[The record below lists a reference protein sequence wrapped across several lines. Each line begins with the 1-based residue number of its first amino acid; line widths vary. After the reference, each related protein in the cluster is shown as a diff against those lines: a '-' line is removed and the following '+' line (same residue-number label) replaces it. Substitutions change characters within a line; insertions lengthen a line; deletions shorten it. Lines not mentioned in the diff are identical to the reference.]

1 MEKIKKILTGVGIV
15 VFIAIS
21 GLWFFSSDLE
31 HIEDTNGDDNYTLQQ
46 ITDFNIIKMD
56 TGAINLLESDELF
69 NDLPTFKSDKY
80 TGVSEI
86 YMSNLTAN
94 RFDITLYNTA
104 VEKGN
109 FKIVLVYNDEIV
121 HEFKLNELI
130 QTYTLKDVKGTV
142 SLRIAGE
149 SADFEFSYDLI

>member
-1 MEKIKKILTGVGIV
+1 MEKIKKVLLLVVVV
-15 VFIAIS
+15 VFIAVFA
-21 GLWFFSSDLE
+21 LWMFSSDLE

-56 TGAINLLESDELF
+56 MGALNLVESDELF
-69 NDLPTFKSDKY
+69 NNLPTFKSNKY

-86 YMSNLTAN
+86 YMSNLIAN
-94 RFDITLYNTA
+94 RFDITLYNTT
-104 VEKGN
+104 VTKGN

-121 HEFKLNELI
+121 HEFKLNELM
-130 QTYTLKDVKGTV
+130 QTYTLEDVKGTV

-149 SADFEFSYDLI
+149 SADFKFSYDLI